1 MLKAGGGNWTHAIS
15 ADGVHWYHIADAL
28 GRGPSNSTWDNQG
41 ACDGTVSFPDLGKAP
56 FDGSTPIIMYGPD
69 CGKPIPKPPS
79 SAAGGVAGRAG
90 VGDAPRVEI
99 ALPADVATDPFLT
112 NWVKTQPGPVTFEG
126 TPCSFPGRV
135 WKSKVGDYWNMLCAI
150 QTSCT
155 HHGCVWARYTSSDP
169 KLMTWKMAD
178 TSFTQGKDTGKN
190 GARVSDHLPFVHAGS
205 LVFRVKAVFLF
216 ERFLSESVCLGR
228 WRCRRAVSQDPG
240 RSRGRAYSHD

>member
-150 QTSCT
+150 QSSCMCL
-155 HHGCVWARYTSSDP
+155 GSLYQLRP
-169 KLMTWKMAD
+169 QAD
-178 TSFTQGKDTGKN
+178 DMEDG
-190 GARVSDHLPFVHAGS
+190 RHVVHAGQGHWQERRPCVGPSS
-205 LVFRVKAVFLF
+205 LCACR
-216 ERFLSESVCLGR
+216 ESCLSCESG
-228 WRCRRAVSQDPG
+228 VSL
-240 RSRGRAYSHD
+240 REVSE